1 MRANSQPVTPP
12 DIWRLELVE
21 NDRYLFAMAE
31 RLKSLRSL
39 LDEQESP
46 KAPARLRD
54 GCAAETISSTTAL
67 PL

>member
-31 RLKSLRSL
+31 RLKSLQSL
-39 LDEQESP
+39 LDEQDSP
-46 KAPARLRD
+46 MAPARLRD
-54 GCAAETISSTTAL
+54 GRYDTMWAF
-67 PL
+67 